1 VALVV
6 VVLACG
12 AIPATAQPARPT
24 TRAPDDPRFGQQWQL
39 AHDRVMGAQRAWGLG
54 RGGPVTVA
62 VVDSGVD
69 MTHADLVANLWTN
82 PHEVPGNGVDD
93 DGDGHVDDVHG
104 WDAIGGDA
112 DPTDD
117 NGHGTSLAGVVAAR
131 GDNGI
136 GVAGVAWRAR
146 IMPVK
151 VVDLGAS
158 APSAAIADGIRY
170 AVAHGAD
177 IVLLALA
184 GSDPGAYL
192 QDAVRTAS
200 DAGVLVVCAVGN
212 GGHDI
217 DAAPE
222 YPASFDFPNL
232 VRVAATG
239 RDGRLS
245 RMSNVGPRTVDIAA
259 AGDGILSTAMGG
271 GYERRSGTSLAA
283 ATVAGAAALLWAAAP
298 SLDAPTL
305 REVLLQT
312 ARHRPRLPI
321 AGGTL
326 DLARAMRRARSL
338 SSRG

>member
-1 VALVV
+1 MV
-6 VVLACG
+6 VVLAC
-12 AIPATAQPARPT
+12 AAMPATAQPTRPT
-24 TRAPDDPRFGQQWQL
+24 TRIPDDPRFAQQWQL
-39 AHDRVMGAQRAWGLG
+39 SHDGVMGAPRAWGLA
-54 RGGPVTVA
+54 RGAPVTVA
-62 VVDSGVD
+62 IVDTGVD
-69 MTHADLVANLWTN
+69 MTHRDLVANLWTN

-104 WDAIGGDA
+104 WDMIAGDA
-112 DPTDD
+112 DPSDD

-146 IMPVK
+146 IMPIK
-151 VVDLGAS
+151 VVDAGAS

-184 GSDPGAYL
+184 GTDPGAYL
-192 QDAVRTAS
+192 QDAVRAAS
-200 DAGVLVVCAVGN
+200 DAGVLVVCAAGN

-217 DAAPE
+217 DTAPE
-222 YPASFDFPNL
+222 YPASFAFPNL

-239 RDGRLS
+239 RDGRLT
-245 RMSNVGPRTVDIAA
+245 RMSNLGPRTVDIAA
-259 AGDGILSTAMGG
+259 AGDEILSTAMGG

-283 ATVAGAAALLWAAAP
+283 ATVAGAAALMSAAAP

-305 REVLLQT
+305 RAVLLRT
-312 ARHRPRLPI
+312 ARHRHRLPI

-326 DLARAMRRARSL
+326 DMARAMRRARAL
-338 SSRG
+338 SSQG